1 MREMK
6 DSGITYIGSIPS
18 EWEIIPIKARYRFS
32 TGFTPPSGQD
42 EYYDPDGE
50 TWITIADMKDDIT
63 VNSEKHITKSYA
75 EQKGK
80 KVPKGSLL
88 YSFKLSV
95 GKTTMLG
102 CSAYTNEA
110 IAAFPSDENPCTE
123 YLRYSSMF
131 IEGNANEN
139 IYGAKILNQQLI
151 NNAPVP
157 YPPMSE
163 QYAIVKFLDTK
174 CAAIDEAIER
184 HKKTIEKLEKYQKA
198 ITFHYVTK
206 GINTEELKISGTEW
220 LGSIPKSWEVR
231 RIVTL
236 FAETN
241 ERGNENLP
249 ILTVSINSGI
259 SDREL
264 EEGESERVFVR
275 SEDKSKYKHVLPGD
289 IAYNMMRAWQGAF
302 GAARVEGMVS
312 PAYVTARPVVEM
324 DTRYFEYLMRT
335 DVAAEEFKKYSR
347 GITDF
352 RLRLYWPEFKN
363 IKVCVP
369 PVDEQRKI
377 ADKIDQT
384 YKKIDEA
391 KIRINK
397 IINMLQEYRKSLI
410 YHAVTGKIDCRGAD
424 AS

>member
-163 QYAIVKFLDTK
+163 QYAIVKFLDPK
-174 CAAIDEAIER
+174 CAAIGEAIER
-184 HKKTIEKLEKYQKA
+184 HKKAIEKLEEYKRASIISMVSGRSLNCDMKDSG
-198 ITFHYVTK
+198 IEWMTK
-206 GINTEELKISGTEW
+206 VPIKWDVVPLRLVFEERKHKNVGMECQNLLTLSYGKLKRKDIY
-220 LGSIPKSWEVR
+220 
-231 RIVTL
+231 
-236 FAETN
+236 TN
-241 ERGNENLP
+241 EGLLP
-249 ILTVSINSGI
+249 ASF
-259 SDREL
+259 
-264 EEGESERVFVR
+264 EGYNIIE
-275 SEDKSKYKHVLPGD
+275 PGD
-289 IAYNMMRAWQGAF
+289 IVMRLIDLQNDKHSLRTGLATERGIIT
-302 GAARVEGMVS
+302 S
-312 PAYVTARPVVEM
+312 AYVTLKPIKAVNS
-324 DTRYFEYLMRT
+324 RYFRYLLHSYDLQKVLYTMGEGVRQSLNY
-335 DVAAEEFKKYSR
+335 DDIGR
-347 GITDF
+347 G
-352 RLRLYWPEFKN
+352 LLL
-363 IKVCVP
+363 VVP
-369 PVDEQRKI
+369 DMTTQNNI
-377 ADKIDQT
+377 ADAIEQMEQHVDSM
-384 YKKIDEA
+384 I
-391 KIRINK
+391 IRQEQVIEK
-397 IINMLQEYRKSLI
+397 LEEYRKSLI
-410 YHAVTGKIDCRGAD
+410 YHAVTGKIDCRGVNAT
-424 AS
+424 